1 MKINPR
7 LYEAANEV
15 EPVEVQQLDGRTI
28 EVYMMDDFDGVK
40 EEFVNAKGQF
50 AVWASLDGVNY
61 RLFIEN
67 GYYNEVGE
75 LYTQPVN
82 KVWTDFWDVT
92 DSISKKFSR
101 FVIYPLMGLAVVF
114 CVLALTL
121 FRHLGESYQWVSW
134 LTIGVLV
141 AMFLGMLIANQFVKK
156 KITQENIKS
165 RDIIIKHFGEKKF
178 DELID
183 KQKAYMDSYFDN
195 LYPQTEDEENPE
207 VNADENA
214 QVATEAALVES
225 TEEVKEDT
233 EEVKTEA
240 LAEEKTEVVE
250 EAKAEEVTEEKA
262 EVAEEAKAEGVAE
275 EKTEVAEEVKVEET
289 AETEE
294 TVNEEKTEDVVT
306 ESAEEKKEDNPKED

>member
-1 MKINPR
+1 MRVNSR
-7 LYEAANEV
+7 LYEAANDV
-15 EPVEVQQLDGRTI
+15 EPFEVQQLDNRKI
-28 EVYMMDDFDGVK
+28 EVYMMDDFEGVK

-50 AVWASLDGVNY
+50 AVWASLDGTNY

-67 GYYNEVGE
+67 GYYNEVSE

-82 KVWTDFWDVT
+82 KVWTDFWDTT
-92 DSISKKFSR
+92 DNISKKFSR

-121 FRHLGESYQWVSW
+121 FRNLGESYQWVSW
-134 LTIGVLV
+134 MTIGILI

-195 LYPQTEDEENPE
+195 LYPQTEEEENPE
-207 VNADENA
+207 
-214 QVATEAALVES
+214 TEAQNDNQEVVEAATVIETTEETKEEAPVEEKAEEAPVTEEKVEEKAEEVAEEPKEEV
-225 TEEVKEDT
+225 TEEVKE
-233 EEVKTEA
+233 
-240 LAEEKTEVVE
+240 EK
-250 EAKAEEVTEEKA
+250 
-262 EVAEEAKAEGVAE
+262 AEEAKEE
-275 EKTEVAEEVKVEET
+275 EKEET
-289 AETEE
+289 KVSTEE
-294 TVNEEKTEDVVT
+294 
-306 ESAEEKKEDNPKED
+306 